1 MLVIDAGILF
11 EVIADTPASEA
22 LRARLM
28 LDQDHCAPHLIDAE
42 VLSVIQ
48 KWHRTGELDTTAANQ
63 AVDDLSLWPGERWS
77 HRPLLARAWE
87 LRADVRGYDAMYV
100 ALAEALGATLM
111 TLDQRLAR
119 VRSLR
124 CDIEVPRG

>member
-1 MLVIDAGILF
+1 
-11 EVIADTPASEA
+11 
-22 LRARLM
+22 
-28 LDQDHCAPHLIDAE
+28 
-42 VLSVIQ
+42 
-48 KWHRTGELDTTAANQ
+48 TAANQ
-63 AVDDLSLWPGERWS
+63 AVDDLGLWPGERWS

-87 LRADVRGYDAMYV
+87 LRANVRGYDAMYV

-124 CDIEVPRG
+124 CDIEVPRD